1 MNWQKNIEVLTPLFN
16 RGAFQN
22 TPEIRV
28 PSIRGMA
35 HWWFRKLGG
44 SPAEE
49 KSIFGGMNG
58 FAAREVQGTVAS
70 QVVFRL
76 IQVEAKKA
84 TQDPATLPHKTNP
97 GHRSPKAAF
106 AAGAKFT
113 LQVTNRFGK
122 LDAGLEEKLRHALE
136 AWTLLGS
143 LGLRANRAGG
153 SLWPLESAPSNPQEL
168 AQRLQSLG
176 CKWPVYIAET
186 GVGTTWEQLQKAAT
200 DTCSAPESVF
210 GKIKNGRLSSPL
222 KIKVIRLE
230 GALRLLITAPSEQTI
245 ADAITALTNK
255 PTPALSRPAS
265 WCKIIA

>member
-22 TPEIRV
+22 IPEIRV
-28 PSIRGMA
+28 PSIRGMV

-49 KSIFGGMNG
+49 KRIFGGMNR
-58 FAAREVQGTVAS
+58 FAEREALGTVAS

-76 IQVEAKKA
+76 IQVDAKKSP
-84 TQDPATLPHKTNP
+84 QDPATLPHKTNP

-106 AAGAKFT
+106 SAGARFT

-122 LDAGLEEKLRHALE
+122 LDPALE
-136 AWTLLGS
+136 AKLHQALEVWTLLGS

-153 SLWPLESAPSNPQEL
+153 SLWPLESAPGNPQEL

-176 CKWPVYIAET
+176 CSWPVYIT
-186 GVGTTWEQLQKAAT
+186 GSEVGTTWEQLQKAAT

-210 GKIKNGRLSSPL
+210 GKVKGGRLSSPL
-222 KIKVIRLE
+222 KIKVVRLD
-230 GALRLLITAPSEQTI
+230 GALRLLVTAPSDQI
-245 ADAITALTNK
+245 IQSAIQALQNK
-255 PTPALSRPAS
+255 PTPALSKPQG
-265 WCKIIA
+265 WQKIHP

>member
-58 FAAREVQGTVAS
+58 FASREVPGTVAS

-76 IQVEAKKA
+76 IQVDAKKSP
-84 TQDPATLPHKTNP
+84 QDPATLPHKTNH
-97 GHRSPKAAF
+97 GDRSPKAAF
-106 AAGAKFT
+106 SAGARFT

-122 LDAGLEEKLRHALE
+122 LDPVLEAKLHHALE
-136 AWTLLGS
+136 VWTLLGS

-153 SLWPLESAPSNPQEL
+153 SLWPLDSAPSNPQEL
-168 AQRLQSLG
+168 SQRLQSLG
-176 CKWPVYIAET
+176 CNWPVYIAGPEA
-186 GVGTTWEQLQKAAT
+186 GATWEQLQKAAT
-200 DTCSAPESVF
+200 DTCSAPEHVF
-210 GKIKNGRLSSPL
+210 GKVKDGRLSSPL
-222 KIKVIRLE
+222 KIKVVRFDKT
-230 GALRLLITAPSEQTI
+230 LRLLVTAPSDQI
-245 ADAITALTNK
+245 IQSAIQALKNK
-255 PTPALSRPAS
+255 PTPALSCPAT
-265 WCKIIA
+265 WCKVIV